1 MRPRRKRIPPD
12 ADESGIDL
20 TPLLDVVFIMLIFF
34 IVTATFTQQS
44 GIEINRPMAATSNQL
59 EGESI
64 IIAIDKNNQIWLDDR
79 NIDARTVKSHI
90 AKIRTRNP
98 KAALIIEADR
108 ESQTDQVIRVMDGA
122 RRAGV
127 TEISIASEK
136 N

>member
-1 MRPRRKRIPPD
+1 
-12 ADESGIDL
+12 
-20 TPLLDVVFIMLIFF
+20 
-34 IVTATFTQQS
+34 
-44 GIEINRPMAATSNQL
+44 
-59 EGESI
+59 
-64 IIAIDKNNQIWLDDR
+64 
-79 NIDARTVKSHI
+79 
-90 AKIRTRNP
+90 